1 MERAA
6 FFQRQRIDA
15 AGYTAV
21 DLQKILITL
30 MFITF
35 LQVLFGG
42 FGFIGSLLYT
52 GLLFM
57 GFVGAS
63 KRKRAHLKFYAIV
76 QSVLVAISVVALLAA
91 VIGLF
96 GYSVAHHEQFVSQYN
111 SLLSQTHISSAA
123 FITLV
128 VASTL
133 YQICLWWLQIRS
145 IVLANKMVGQLDELP
160 YLEQDQLELGASD
173 DESESETSSAVV
185 IPVTPMPDIAHTPVP
200 QAPVYV
206 MPSYMPA
213 PQMDQ
218 IYATQF
224 QAPVYY
230 VDQYGRPIQP
240 VYPPQQ

>member
-1 MERAA
+1 
-6 FFQRQRIDA
+6 
-15 AGYTAV
+15 
-21 DLQKILITL
+21 
-30 MFITF
+30 
-35 LQVLFGG
+35 
-42 FGFIGSLLYT
+42 
-52 GLLFM
+52 M

-160 YLEQDQLELGASD
+160 YLGTYSYLFITINNANFHRAEQDQLELGASD
-173 DESESETSSAVV
+173 EESESETSSAVV

-240 VYPPQQ
+240 VYPQQH